1 MMFQSGSS
9 SDFPTITLSACEDSD
24 DEDDEGF
31 VQRDSVIQVGQV
43 RGGEESLINKNKTCH
58 HQNRNCLLKLLL
70 KVHLI

>member
-1 MMFQSGSS
+1 MIFQAGSS

-43 RGGEESLINKNKTCH
+43 RGGEGDNL
-58 HQNRNCLLKLLL
+58 
-70 KVHLI
+70 